1 VPDAPKID
9 AFATAGAEAD
19 KAKLALLQ
27 AVAESGTSGRN
38 AYLAAESSI
47 QQQKQSALGQ
57 AAGRANAIG
66 APDAFM
72 SRQAETISRP
82 LDMLSGSLSAG
93 RAQFDS
99 DIARQSADASTYFD
113 KVKAAVPIVQ
123 AQSQTAVQS
132 LLANE
137 RQVSADRQAGL
148 TEALQSR
155 MDAER
160 QRQFQAALQKMQ
172 REQADVTWQREQ
184 ERMEFERQMEQ
195 FDLEG
200 ARLGLDKART
210 KSSEE
215 SDKSPLAQL
224 VSQLGGQTLAKQ
236 QLAPIAQQAVQGAT
250 TGVGPSGRPYAA
262 TTGSGGGIERS
273 YVDHGAVTDGL
284 GAQLGLNPGELGGLL
299 GSLAPGYQK
308 PATAAETAKSSVEAI
323 KATPKFQS
331 ESREVANA
339 LASKPKGMTEG
350 AYKSL
355 IKQQI
360 RENSDYA
367 KNRAIYEQ
375 VIKDFRL

>member
-1 VPDAPKID
+1 VPSDG
-9 AFATAGAEAD
+9 FATAQDEAEESKKRLLQGVAEAGT
-19 KAKLALLQ
+19 AGRTAYRNAQQ
-27 AVAESGTSGRN
+27 AVATQR
-38 AYLAAESSI
+38 
-47 QQQKQSALGQ
+47 QSAVQ
-57 AAGRANAIG
+57 AAAGRAQQVA
-66 APDAFM
+66 APEAYLA
-72 SRQAETISRP
+72 RQQATISRP
-82 LDMLSGSLSAG
+82 LHQIEGSIQAG
-93 RAQFDS
+93 GAQFDS